1 MKGLLL
7 QDFYSIRRYGIIILP
22 FLVWLGLV
30 NALLYYPDFPL
41 IYKSAIYTFFMIIFG
56 MIPSILY
63 SNSDKDKWL
72 DYSMTTAVSGKDII
86 SSKYLLQTAL
96 NTLNALLL
104 IIITLYSDSDID
116 TKLFCL
122 ATSVGILFLIS
133 SVIMPLTVIFSNKY
147 QIITIITA
155 FGLTD
160 FLFAIYFYVASILKI
175 SVIKLI
181 SVPIIILAIITYIV
195 SWKLSI
201 HLFEK
206 DWHKIKIPIIYFV
219 CIFLLSQILFLIPHD
234 NNARENYLYNS
245 QEPCPDT
252 GNFYC
257 EELQMGIDFS
267 KLGSETGYLYDENK
281 EIQHLLVNIPFN
293 GNTITILPEDG
304 FSSDNI
310 TIYLRGTYKWRD
322 DTFYIESDYSTV
334 FHNQTYA
341 FVKKD

>member
-7 QDFYSIRRYGIIILP
+7 QDFYIIRRYGIIIVP
-22 FLVWLGLV
+22 FLVWLGLA
-30 NALLYYPDFPL
+30 NTLFYYVDFPL

-63 SNSDKDKWL
+63 ISADKSKWL

-116 TKLFCL
+116 TQLFCL
-122 ATSVGILFLIS
+122 ATSVGILFLIP
-133 SVIMPLTVIFSNKY
+133 SVIMPLTVLFSNKY

-155 FGLTD
+155 FGLAD
-160 FLFAIYFYVASILKI
+160 FLFAIYFYIAYNLKI
-175 SVIKLI
+175 SIIRII
-181 SVPIIILAIITYIV
+181 SIPIIILAIITYIV

-206 DWHKIKIPIIYFV
+206 DWHKIKIPIISIICV
-219 CIFLLSQILFLIPHD
+219 FLISLISSFMP
-234 NNARENYLYNS
+234 YYYNKEDS
-245 QEPCPDT
+245 HILNTIEPLPKT

-257 EELQMGIDFS
+257 KELQMGIDFS
-267 KLGSETGYLYDENK
+267 KLESEMGYLYDENK
-281 EIQHLLVNIPFN
+281 EMQNLQVLIDMN
-293 GNTITILPEDG
+293 GNSLIILSEEG
-304 FSSDNI
+304 F
-310 TIYLRGTYKWRD
+310 
-322 DTFYIESDYSTV
+322 
-334 FHNQTYA
+334 
-341 FVKKD
+341 

>member
-22 FLVWLGLV
+22 FLVWFGV
-30 NALLYYPDFPL
+30 TNVWLYYVNFPL
-41 IYKSAIYTFFMIIFG
+41 IDKYAIYTFFMIIFG

-104 IIITLYSDSDID
+104 ILIIITLYSDSDID

-155 FGLTD
+155 FGLTHIS
-160 FLFAIYFYVASILKI
+160 FEIYSYIAYNLKI
-175 SVIKLI
+175 SIIRII
-181 SVPIIILAIITYIV
+181 SIPIIILAIITYIV

-219 CIFLLSQILFLIPHD
+219 CIFLLSQTLFLIPHD
-234 NNARENYLYNS
+234 NNARENYIYNS

-267 KLGSETGYLYDENK
+267 KLGSEMGYLYDENK
-281 EIQHLLVNIPFN
+281 EIQHLWVHITMN
-293 GNTITILPEDG
+293 GNTLIILPEEG
-304 FSSDNI
+304 FSSD
-310 TIYLRGTYKWRD
+310 TTYLRGKYKWRD

-334 FHNQTYA
+334 FRNNTYA

>member
-1 MKGLLL
+1 
-7 QDFYSIRRYGIIILP
+7 
-22 FLVWLGLV
+22 
-30 NALLYYPDFPL
+30 
-41 IYKSAIYTFFMIIFG
+41 

-63 SNSDKDKWL
+63 ISADKSKWL

-104 IIITLYSDSDID
+104 IIITLYSGSDID
-116 TKLFCL
+116 TQLFCL

-133 SVIMPLTVIFSNKY
+133 SVIMPLTVLFSNKY
-147 QIITIITA
+147 KIITIITA
-155 FGLTD
+155 FGLAD
-160 FLFAIYFYVASILKI
+160 FLFAIYFYIAYNLKI
-175 SVIKLI
+175 SIIRII
-181 SVPIIILAIITYIV
+181 SIPIIILAIITYIV

-219 CIFLLSQILFLIPHD
+219 CIFLLSLTLFFIPHD
-234 NNARENYLYNS
+234 NNTQENYIYNP
-245 QEPCPDT
+245 QEPYPDT

-257 EELQMGIDFS
+257 EELKMGIDFS
-267 KLGSETGYLYDENK
+267 KLGSEMGYLYDENQ
-281 EIQHLLVNIPFN
+281 EIQHLQVNIPFN

-310 TIYLRGTYKWRD
+310 TIYLRGKYKWRD
-322 DTFYIESDYSTV
+322 DTFYIESEYSTV
-334 FHNQTYA
+334 FRNNTYA

>member
-1 MKGLLL
+1 
-7 QDFYSIRRYGIIILP
+7 
-22 FLVWLGLV
+22 
-30 NALLYYPDFPL
+30 
-41 IYKSAIYTFFMIIFG
+41 
-56 MIPSILY
+56 
-63 SNSDKDKWL
+63 
-72 DYSMTTAVSGKDII
+72 MTTAVSGKDII

-96 NTLNALLL
+96 NTLNALLLIL

-155 FGLTD
+155 FGLTHIS
-160 FLFAIYFYVASILKI
+160 FEIYSYIAYNLKI
-175 SVIKLI
+175 SIIRII
-181 SVPIIILAIITYIV
+181 SIPIIILAIITYIV

-234 NNARENYLYNS
+234 NNARENYIDNL
-245 QEPCPDT
+245 QEPHPDT

-334 FHNQTYA
+334 FRNNTYA